1 MSMNFR
7 ELVHP
12 GTNYEFMGRGK
23 LLFAVSMLLCL
34 LSIALLPLNQMW
46 RGTPLNFSIDF
57 KGGTEIVATFAKPV
71 DAGAVRKAMTDAGH
85 HAVEV
90 SSFRFK
96 DAKQQERDAYLV
108 RVGEFTALA
117 AEKAQAVS
125 NEFASAVGADVVK
138 KARWS
143 GDAFHIRTT
152 KPVAEEELSAFLA
165 KQGLEMKPWTAEQKA
180 EFRTVRPGTNEYEAV
195 GEVHGLVRNIQQ
207 QLAKALDTQVTIE
220 DSEGVG
226 AKAGE
231 ELRNDGIRSTLYAIA
246 LIVLYIALRFD
257 LRYGPASVAALLVN
271 TIITVGAFAITWQE
285 FSLTTVAAVLTVIG
299 YGINDTVV
307 VFDRIREN
315 EGKLKDKKFDRVIN
329 ISINETLSRTL
340 LVSFATFT
348 VTLAMNLLG
357 TGLVSNFAFAMN
369 VGIVVSTLS
378 TIFVACPVLLMIHEH
393 YYAGKP
399 ATKRGKSSVAAT
411 KSPA

>member
-12 GTNYEFMGRGK
+12 GANFEFAGK
-23 LLFAVSMLLCL
+23 FKTLFALTVLLCL
-34 LSIALLPLNQMW
+34 LSIGMLPLNERL

-57 KGGTEIVATFAKPV
+57 KGGTEIVMTFAKPV
-71 DAGAVRKAMTDAGH
+71 DAGSVRKAMTDSGH
-85 HAVEV
+85 HSVEV

-96 DAKQQERDAYLV
+96 DAKQQERDAFMV
-108 RVGEFTALA
+108 RIGEFGAISQA
-117 AEKAQAVS
+117 RAQQISNAFAQAVGP
-125 NEFASAVGADVVK
+125 EVK

-143 GDAFHIRTT
+143 GDAFHVRST
-152 KPVAEEELSAFLA
+152 KPITEAQLRDFLG
-165 KQGLEMKPWTAEQKA
+165 KEGLEMKPWSAEQRG
-180 EFRTVRPGTNEYEAV
+180 EYGTVHAGTGEYELVA
-195 GEVHGLVRNIQQ
+195 EVHGLDRNIQQ
-207 QLAKALDTQVTIE
+207 ALSKSLDTQVTIE
-220 DSEGVG
+220 QVEGVG

-231 ELRNDGIRSTLYAIA
+231 DLRNDGIRSTLYAIA

-271 TIITVGAFAITWQE
+271 TILTVGAFAITWQE

-315 EGKLKDKKFDRVIN
+315 EGKLRDKKFDRVVN

-340 LVSFATFT
+340 LVSLATFT

-369 VGIVVSTLS
+369 VGIVVSTFS
-378 TIFVACPVLLMIHEH
+378 TIFVACPVLLFIHGR
-393 YYAGKP
+393 YYAQKP
-399 ATKRGKSSVAAT
+399 APRKGALK
-411 KSPA
+411 PA